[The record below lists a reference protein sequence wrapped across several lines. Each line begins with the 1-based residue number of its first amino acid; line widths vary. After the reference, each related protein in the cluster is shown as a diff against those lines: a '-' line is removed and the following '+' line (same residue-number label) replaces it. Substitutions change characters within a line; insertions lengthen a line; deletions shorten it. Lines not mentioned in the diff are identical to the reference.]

1 MNREE
6 LARKLESLKGLSG
19 SGTVLSNAVRKL
31 ADFVGTMEPGD
42 LVAGDNISAAPIGY
56 DLWYLWFH
64 QNFLKVF
71 YEDTE
76 EDFNH
81 LDYSPYLSDKMSFLD
96 YLTGLKPLK
105 VVCDLKDQFVI
116 EAGFGDI
123 IPTEYTNNGIYWIN
137 KAFAELRQTG
147 LDFSYPS
154 EGSAGYKLNP
164 NDYVGY
170 VAFPIGQLGVMEVI
184 SLLQETSLN
193 GYAFDAYDGNSD
205 YHALLPLTTLEDKDK
220 PTVQSPPEMFPDM
233 KDAHSNALAGQHYCY
248 GRHLIS
254 GYGYYKP
261 ETPENSRNTCNSSG
275 GTAYAPTAS
284 LDVELWADEIKDYG
298 EDIKPK
304 KWLRYW
310 IHKDSTL
317 PVPGE
322 FIGLLCRPLA
332 APPHIWWFQESNP
345 FLYAGNWMETQYLT
359 SGLIVS
365 VTLEAD
371 RTDGGVGNAYTVKIQ
386 GVSVIIYST
395 DFFSYSAGDRV
406 AVLKTGSMTMATK
419 AFSSFQQTS
428 MKKVDENVVKST
440 YVIIPA
446 TYYKKVS

>member
-6 LARKLESLKGLSG
+6 LARQLESMKGLAG

-42 LVAGDNISAAPIGY
+42 IVAGDNISAAPIGY
-56 DLWYLWFH
+56 DLWYLAFH
-64 QNFLKVF
+64 QNMMQKYYDGTDFKYF
-71 YEDTE
+71 KYDT
-76 EDFNH
+76 
-81 LDYSPYLSDKMSFLD
+81 YLSENLGFLS
-96 YLTGLKPLK
+96 YLPGLKPMK
-105 VVCDLKDQFVI
+105 VLTDMAKQLNIVPGTLSLFHFDVSMPWQY
-116 EAGFGDI
+116 A
-123 IPTEYTNNGIYWIN
+123 NNGVYWIN
-137 KAFAELRQTG
+137 TAFFEFRPEG
-147 LDFSYPS
+147 LSFEYPS
-154 EGSAGYKLNP
+154 EGSPGFKSNP

-170 VAFPIGQLGVMEVI
+170 IAFPIGQLGAMEVI
-184 SLLQETSLN
+184 SLIQETELS
-193 GYAFDAYDGNSD
+193 GYAFAAYDGNDD
-205 YHALLPLTTLEDKDK
+205 YHALLPLTDPEDQYI
-220 PTVQSPPEMFPDM
+220 PSVQSPPEMFPDM
-233 KDAHSNALAGQHYCY
+233 KDAGQAYCY
-248 GRHLIS
+248 GRHLID
-254 GYGYYKP
+254 GYGYCKP
-261 ETPENSRNTCNSSG
+261 ETPVANRNGNNSSG
-275 GTAYAPTAS
+275 TTAYAPTAS

-322 FIGLLCRPLA
+322 FIGILCRPLA
-332 APPHIWWFQESNP
+332 SPPHVWWFQESAP

-428 MKKVDENVVKST
+428 MKKVDEYVVKST